1 MADAETDTSHSMAGS
16 APRRRPRV
24 FYGWWIVIVAVLLNI
39 FQGGV
44 LFYGFTLIIGPMT
57 EETGWTRTAVTAVFP
72 IIGVTAA
79 FLAPFLGGLFDR
91 IGPRPIIGVGLLVMG
106 GGMLLLSGV
115 TSLVAFYFAFTL
127 TNLGSVALWSSS
139 GPAVANWFVRR
150 RGRALG
156 VYSLGYALAGLMSPP
171 FFWLIETVGWRTSF
185 QVVGLVTWVL
195 IPLAVFVIRRRPED
209 YGLFPDGDD
218 APPPRV
224 DETSAVSETS
234 SGEVNLT
241 ARQAVRTRAFWLLA
255 AGSSLAFLTIAALQV
270 HWTPYME
277 SVGFSRQAAAFFLPL
292 VPLSTV
298 IGRIGFGFLADL
310 WDKRRATALAFTL
323 QAGAIILLAFL
334 DASRPWMVFLFLA
347 LWGVGFGGTIVT
359 RMALQGELFGRYSFG
374 LLLGL
379 LSMSSEAG
387 FAFSPLIASLSFDAL
402 GTYRPVFL
410 AFAVLTFLATPIT
423 LAIVRP
429 KRPTSASPT
438 ATTATSTPSGDT

>member
-1 MADAETDTSHSMAGS
+1 MTSPTSTQPH
-16 APRRRPRV
+16 RRLRRP
-24 FYGWWIVIVAVLLNI
+24 FYGWWIVLAATVASFL
-39 FQGGV
+39 QGS
-44 LFYGFTLIIGPMT
+44 LFLYGLGALFTPIRDDL
-57 EETGWTRTAVTAVFP
+57 GWTRTELSLAVSLATLAGGVAGPFMGHLIDRFGPRLLQLIATFSLGLGFILLSQAHSLLIFYAVFLLFMG
-72 IIGVTAA
+72 IGYSVSGIG
-79 FLAPFLGGLFDR
+79 LAP
-91 IGPRPIIGVGLLVMG
+91 
-106 GGMLLLSGV
+106 
-115 TSLVAFYFAFTL
+115 TA
-127 TNLGSVALWSSS
+127 
-139 GPAVANWFVRR
+139 AVANWFVRR

-195 IPLAVFVIRRRPED
+195 IPLAVFVMRRRPED